1 MLSYKKYLLNE
12 IIKYDY
18 DRTNPRENISHY
30 EIRVKEGRY
39 NAGKVVGKAQT
50 PEMARKSMNKHDNK
64 YGAYAHEI
72 IPIYKD

>member
-1 MLSYKKYLLNE
+1 MISFKTYLKE
-12 IIKYDY
+12 IINYY
-18 DRTNPRENISHY
+18 WDRPNPRENISHY

-39 NAGKVVGKAQT
+39 NAGKVVGKAT
-50 PEMARKSMNKHDNK
+50 SPETARKSLNKHDNK